1 MPNKGLSQFISNSL
15 LQSRS
20 HPCSR
25 WRGLDLGLLGFREC
39 EMDKSSQV
47 DIRKTTRNRPD
58 LFNTSSVHRWRLP
71 TILGIW
77 YPHFRQH
84 PKRTWDVPEETA
96 SGSIRDLLG
105 LAAIAPSHASPTRVS
120 QALYLFVQLLKFFV
134 ALHSLRFFLRV
145 VATQLFKDFFDG
157 EFVYFS
163 HRDLLCGYAARSD
176 WAAPSSQPS

>member
-1 MPNKGLSQFISNSL
+1 MATLKQTSHQIRRPQAGTGLI
-15 LQSRS
+15 
-20 HPCSR
+20 
-25 WRGLDLGLLGFREC
+25 
-39 EMDKSSQV
+39 
-47 DIRKTTRNRPD
+47 
-58 LFNTSSVHRWRLP
+58 RLP
-71 TILGIW
+71 RSVPLLSFASGTQNHLF
-77 YPHFRQH
+77 PKSFPLHRMVCF
-84 PKRTWDVPEETA
+84 PAKRTWDVPEETA